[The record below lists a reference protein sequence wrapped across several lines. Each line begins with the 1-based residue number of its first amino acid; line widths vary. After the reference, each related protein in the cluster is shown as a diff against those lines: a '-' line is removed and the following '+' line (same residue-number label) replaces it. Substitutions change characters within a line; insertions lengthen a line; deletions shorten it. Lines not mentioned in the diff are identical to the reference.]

1 MLKQILTSLELFQTI
16 SWTAFFSLCHT
27 FHPAALHKDLKK
39 EKTCFLK
46 QQLHKRLIP
55 VMTSVLNSARKPRCE
70 SFVKVTWKNR
80 MLFFLFALLVKQE
93 AKDVSLFSLWIWCW
107 FISLHGAKYDFFNF
121 FLEGILFQPG
131 MLRLQRQNTQAWCN
145 GKHKHGCS
153 PILLK
158 TFNFLFLFAEFAFL
172 NNIFTF
178 YDPEFW
184 ISEKST
190 CSIILISW
198 SSPLLQMIFLWCISS
213 SYLETL

>member
-16 SWTAFFSLCHT
+16 SWTAFFFLCHT

-46 QQLHKRLIP
+46 QQLPKRLIP

-80 MLFFLFALLVKQE
+80 MLSFLFALLVKQE

-121 FLEGILFQPG
+121 FLEEFCFSLECWGCRDKTLKHDVMGSTNMDAVPYSW
-131 MLRLQRQNTQAWCN
+131 RLLIFFSCLQSLPFWTTFSHFMIPNS
-145 GKHKHGCS
+145 GF
-153 PILLK
+153 LK
-158 TFNFLFLFAEFAFL
+158 N
-172 NNIFTF
+172 
-178 YDPEFW
+178 
-184 ISEKST
+184 
-190 CSIILISW
+190 
-198 SSPLLQMIFLWCISS
+198 QHVQ
-213 SYLETL
+213 